1 MRRLLYVCSIIILL
15 APASPARAGTKEEI
29 MRLQSDVLALQNQVR
44 IMQQTLNERA
54 DGLKSL
60 ISQLNDQAAQTNQI
74 LGKIA
79 ATLDTQSAGGKST
92 DQVVLQ
98 EIRNLSSKLDDQST
112 RLSALSQAISDM
124 KVQAKEI
131 PPRTFQNPVQDGA
144 AGAGSSDA
152 VYNEA
157 YNDLVQ
163 GNFDLAIEGFTA
175 YIKNFPSSP
184 KADDALYS
192 IGEAYYNQ
200 NKLPQAIAVFTRVLN
215 EYPNGD
221 KVASALFKRGK
232 AELLMQERD
241 NAIAD
246 FKTVM
251 QKYPDAAEAGLARGE
266 LTNLGIDPNKG
277 KTSKRPVKN
286 QATTDGLN

>member
-1 MRRLLYVCSIIILL
+1 MRRLIYVCLITALL
-15 APASPARAGTKEEI
+15 APVSPARAGTKEEI

-44 IMQQTLNERA
+44 IVQQTLNERA

-60 ISQLNDQAAQTNQI
+60 ISQLNDQAAQTNQV

-79 ATLDTQSAGGKST
+79 AALDAQAAGGKST

-98 EIRNLSSKLDDQST
+98 EIRNLSGKLDDQST
-112 RLSALSQAISDM
+112 RLSALAQAISDM
-124 KVQAKEI
+124 KVQSKEI
-131 PPRTFQNPVQDGA
+131 PPRTFQNPSQGGA
-144 AGAGSSDA
+144 PAASPSDA

-163 GNFDLAIEGFTA
+163 GNFDLAIEGFSA
-175 YIKNFPSSP
+175 YIKNFPASP
-184 KADDALYS
+184 KADDALYN

-215 EYPNGD
+215 EYSNGD

-246 FKTVM
+246 FKTVV
-251 QKYPDAAEAGLARGE
+251 QKYPDAAEAGLARAE
-266 LTNLGIDPNKG
+266 LTTLGIDPGKG
-277 KTSKRPVKN
+277 KRPVKK
-286 QATTDGLN
+286 

>member
-1 MRRLLYVCSIIILL
+1 MRRLLYICSITMLL
-15 APASPARAGTKEEI
+15 APVSPARAGTKEEI

-79 ATLDTQSAGGKST
+79 AALDTQSAGKNA
-92 DQVVLQ
+92 DQVLQ
-98 EIRNLSSKLDDQST
+98 EIHNLSNKLDDQST

-131 PPRTFQNPVQDGA
+131 PPRTYQSPDG
-144 AGAGSSDA
+144 GATASSDS
-152 VYNEA
+152 VYSEA

-175 YIKNFPSSP
+175 YIKNFPGTP
-184 KADDALYS
+184 KADDALYN

-200 NKLPQAIAVFTRVLN
+200 NKLPQAIAAFTRVLN
-215 EYPNGD
+215 DYANGD

-241 NAIAD
+241 NAVAD
-246 FKTVM
+246 FRTVVE
-251 QKYPDAAEAGLARGE
+251 KYPDAAEAGLARGE
-266 LTNLGIDPNKG
+266 LTSLGVDLNRG
-277 KTSKRPVKN
+277 RTGKRPVKP
-286 QATTDGLN
+286 

>member
-1 MRRLLYVCSIIILL
+1 MRRLLYVCIITMLL
-15 APASPARAGTKEEI
+15 APVSPARAGTKEEI

-79 ATLDTQSAGGKST
+79 SALDSQAAGKST

-124 KVQAKEI
+124 KVQAKEL
-131 PPRTFQNPVQDGA
+131 PPRTFQNPPDGG
-144 AGAGSSDA
+144 AGAVSSDA
-152 VYNEA
+152 VYSEA

-163 GNFDLAIEGFTA
+163 GNFDLAIQGFTA
-175 YIKNFPSSP
+175 YIKNFPASP
-184 KADDALYS
+184 KADAALYN

-200 NKLPQAIAVFTRVLN
+200 NKLPQSISAFTRVLN
-215 EYPNGD
+215 DYPNGD

-246 FKTVM
+246 FKTVVE
-251 QKYPDAAEAGLARGE
+251 KHPDAAEAGLARGE
-266 LTNLGIDPNKG
+266 LASLGIDPNKG
-277 KTSKRPVKN
+277 KVVKRPVKP
-286 QATTDGLN
+286 